1 MAEQTVIVED
11 ITIQIENHD
20 YGSENNSFNVETEFP
35 AFLQSVLDRAMY
47 FIDDNTSMNINDTQT
62 YLVVIDRT
70 ISLLRQILWDV
81 DDDDRQEWQVIEGCF
96 ESILEHLQKYVSE
109 LTRRPTSITTRHC
122 NVRRTGMPGRPAFH
136 IEPEMLEDLLGLGFS
151 QQRISKLCGV
161 SRWTIYR
168 RIQEYNLYH
177 LTEFSNLSDEEIDQ
191 ILESYITRHGRTT
204 GQVLI
209 IGYLRSQGI
218 HLPRRRVRE
227 SIARVD
233 PANAALRW
241 GAAVYRRSYQVPW
254 ANSLWHLDGHHSLI
268 RWSLVVHG
276 CIDGF
281 SRMIIFL
288 HCSSNNLSTTVLNL
302 FLDAIENDGGLWPSR
317 IRVDHGVENVLVCDA
332 MVETRGEGRASF
344 IAGPSTHNQRIER
357 LWRYVFR
364 TVCHYFYFVLYG
376 MEDSGILNITCPL
389 QMFALHL
396 VFLPR
401 INLALQ
407 EFMEAFNH
415 HNVRTMQNWSP
426 NQVWMNSISNPENP
440 LLNGQP
446 DPLPESAEFYG
457 YDPHGPTPFNE
468 SDNNVVVPLIDIDN
482 AREIEQEVLHVIDP
496 LAPSNEMGIDIYE
509 DVLNFLQNQ
518 TSAV

>member
-1 MAEQTVIVED
+1 
-11 ITIQIENHD
+11 
-20 YGSENNSFNVETEFP
+20 
-35 AFLQSVLDRAMY
+35 MY
-47 FIDDNTSMNINDTQT
+47 FIDDNTSINISDTQT

-96 ESILEHLQKYVSE
+96 ESILEHLQKYVSV
-109 LTRRPTSITTRHC
+109 TCRPTSITTRHC
-122 NVRRTGMPGRPAFH
+122 NVRRTGMPGRPSFH

-168 RIQEYNLYH
+168 RIQEYNLHH

-288 HCSSNNLSTTVLNL
+288 HCSSNNLSTTV
-302 FLDAIENDGGLWPSR
+302 
-317 IRVDHGVENVLVCDA
+317 
-332 MVETRGEGRASF
+332 
-344 IAGPSTHNQRIER
+344 
-357 LWRYVFR
+357 
-364 TVCHYFYFVLYG
+364 
-376 MEDSGILNITCPL
+376 
-389 QMFALHL
+389 
-396 VFLPR
+396 
-401 INLALQ
+401 
-407 EFMEAFNH
+407 
-415 HNVRTMQNWSP
+415 
-426 NQVWMNSISNPENP
+426 
-440 LLNGQP
+440 
-446 DPLPESAEFYG
+446 
-457 YDPHGPTPFNE
+457 
-468 SDNNVVVPLIDIDN
+468 
-482 AREIEQEVLHVIDP
+482 
-496 LAPSNEMGIDIYE
+496 
-509 DVLNFLQNQ
+509 
-518 TSAV
+518 